1 MIVVDTSA
9 VTAIAFGEDSAAELL
24 DIMANEQCV
33 MSAASRVE
41 LGIVIEARLGPS
53 GIQLVEELL
62 LRCDIDIVAFD
73 QTDAASAIMAW
84 RRFGKGRHV
93 AGLNFG
99 DCFSYALAHRLGAP
113 LLFTG
118 DDFRRTDLP
127 IAVVPAD

>member
-84 RRFGKGRHV
+84 RRFGKGRHT

>member
-9 VTAIAFGEDSAAELL
+9 VAAIAFGEDSAAELL

-84 RRFGKGRHV
+84 RRFGKGRHT

-118 DDFRRTDLP
+118 DDFRLTDLP